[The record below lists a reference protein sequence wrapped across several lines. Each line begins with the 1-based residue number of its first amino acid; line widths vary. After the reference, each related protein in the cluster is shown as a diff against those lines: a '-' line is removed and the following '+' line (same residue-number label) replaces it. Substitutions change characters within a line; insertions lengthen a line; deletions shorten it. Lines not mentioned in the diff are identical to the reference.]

1 MQLHRKD
8 SKTGKVFF
16 VRKPVPAENS
26 GNGLL
31 SVILTDASFKS
42 RALQVSSTANHNLV
56 KV

>member
-8 SKTGKVFF
+8 SKTGKKIF
-16 VRKPVPAENS
+16 VLKPVPAENS

-42 RALQVSSTANHNLV
+42 RALQVSSAANHNLV